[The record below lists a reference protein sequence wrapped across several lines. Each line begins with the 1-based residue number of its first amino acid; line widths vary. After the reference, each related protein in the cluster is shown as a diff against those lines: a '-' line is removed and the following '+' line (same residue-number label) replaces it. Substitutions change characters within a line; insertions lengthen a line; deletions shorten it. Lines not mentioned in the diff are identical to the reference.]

1 MSGSKVSDMTNRF
14 CPVPDSPLA
23 AFHVLSGPSS
33 SRSVFSFSPLCLST
47 LDLTFLHFCCTGMGS
62 LENENHFL
70 AFSVTKVLES
80 SVQDKHNAATRA
92 ITIPLLPANGGSP
105 SSALKRKHSKLEL
118 SPCRTP
124 DRVTLTLQVT
134 PSIPL
139 LAFSKPEHAS
149 HVHANTINDVETLR
163 VQSAASTTNG
173 PDAKSLGMGTG
184 HAAGEGPHDLPAIEI
199 LPEIVSPVLS
209 TRRAASPSSPIHA
222 SAAPPPAVSTV
233 PFINAE
239 ASASAVAPPPPAPAD
254 SDSRPP
260 ERHANTYAQRYLRPP
275 LRTTT
280 RRLAHPYPKHELD
293 LAPAPVGQLR
303 GGEPRQGVESAVA
316 WIERVR
322 EEIGA
327 TETEVDVDAK
337 RGWRVQSRPN
347 TAPSAAYAA
356 LLEDAFGPGRVL
368 RGEGEKPV
376 AVLGK
381 RGGKQKEGQ
390 TESVSGSSRSDAM
403 EVDGYGEQASEAGWS
418 ATGSGSGGSVAEAM
432 DVDIEVEEESA
443 NTEEG
448 AVEDEEKERARPSS
462 WVAEIQVL
470 IKGKRKLAREEF
482 KSLANTLRL
491 MWQAIAEEG
500 RPLGVRVLILGFCS
514 TPRLIALCISQDDG
528 PPLFDSLWQLAQLE
542 DIPFRDE
549 YKVRSWA
556 RRLLKYWPE

>member
-1 MSGSKVSDMTNRF
+1 
-14 CPVPDSPLA
+14 
-23 AFHVLSGPSS
+23 
-33 SRSVFSFSPLCLST
+33 
-47 LDLTFLHFCCTGMGS
+47 MGS

-80 SVQDKHNAATRA
+80 SVQDKYNAATRA
-92 ITIPLLPANGGSP
+92 ITIPLLPAISNGGSP

-184 HAAGEGPHDLPAIEI
+184 HAAGEGPQDLPAIEI

-280 RRLAHPYPKHELD
+280 RHLAHPYPKHELD
-293 LAPAPVGQLR
+293 LAPAPVGQLC

-337 RGWRVQSRPN
+337 RRWRVQSRPN

-356 LLEDAFGPGRVL
+356 LLEDAFGQGRVL

-390 TESVSGSSRSDAM
+390 SVSGSSRSDAM

-418 ATGSGSGGSVAEAM
+418 ATGSGSGRSVAEAM
-432 DVDIEVEEESA
+432 DVDIELEEESA
-443 NTEEG
+443 ITEEG
-448 AVEDEEKERARPSS
+448 TVEDEGEERARPSS

-482 KSLANTLRL
+482 KSLANTLCL

-500 RPLGVRVLILGFCS
+500 RPLG
-514 TPRLIALCISQDDG
+514 DDG
-528 PPLFDSLWQLAQLE
+528 PPLFDSLWQLAHLE